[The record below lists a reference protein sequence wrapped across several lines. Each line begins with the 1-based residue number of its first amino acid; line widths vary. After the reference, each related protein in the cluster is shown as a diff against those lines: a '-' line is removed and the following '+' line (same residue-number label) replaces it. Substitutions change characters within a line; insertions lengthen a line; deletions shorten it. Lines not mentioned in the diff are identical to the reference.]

1 MKCRFG
7 KELPDRGVCPFCN
20 AGPADACR
28 GPQAASDYRR
38 LALQMAAQQVDQRTR
53 SIVESDRPL
62 SDATLAANEIERLRE
77 YACHKIG
84 CAALHQMG
92 AKCDCG
98 LSELVG
104 PREVSKP

>member
-1 MKCRFG
+1 MIDLAQMRLEASILDNEIGWSAETFK
-7 KELPDRGVCPFCN
+7 V
-20 AGPADACR
+20 
-28 GPQAASDYRR
+28 AA
-38 LALQMAAQQVDQRTR
+38 T
-53 SIVESDRPL
+53 
-62 SDATLAANEIERLRE
+62 EIERLRE

>member
-1 MKCRFG
+1 MTECKHWECE
-7 KELPDRGVCPFCN
+7 KEILEDKI
-20 AGPADACR
+20 
-28 GPQAASDYRR
+28 AALCD
-38 LALQMAAQQVDQRTR
+38 
-53 SIVESDRPL
+53 
-62 SDATLAANEIERLRE
+62 

>member
-1 MKCRFG
+1 MDIAKLRQGVDTNCP
-7 KELPDRGVCPFCN
+7 PDKTDRLMWD
-20 AGPADACR
+20 AAD
-28 GPQAASDYRR
+28 
-38 LALQMAAQQVDQRTR
+38 
-53 SIVESDRPL
+53 
-62 SDATLAANEIERLRE
+62 EIERLRD

>member
-1 MKCRFG
+1 MTDITERLKAIIPYWPTHGAECQ
-7 KELPDRGVCPFCN
+7 
-20 AGPADACR
+20 DA
-28 GPQAASDYRR
+28 
-38 LALQMAAQQVDQRTR
+38 
-53 SIVESDRPL
+53 II
-62 SDATLAANEIERLRE
+62 EIERLRD

>member
-1 MKCRFG
+1 MEDIAAKLRAWAFECPACEEVR
-7 KELPDRGVCPFCN
+7 KEG
-20 AGPADACR
+20 
-28 GPQAASDYRR
+28 AA
-38 LALQMAAQQVDQRTR
+38 
-53 SIVESDRPL
+53 
-62 SDATLAANEIERLRE
+62 EIERLRD